1 MMGTKAFA
9 LSAIAAVSLAVTVSH
24 PANAQS
30 YPERLIKIVVPFPAG
45 GPSDVAA
52 RLVTQPLSSKLGQSV
67 IIENLPGAGGR
78 TGAKAV
84 AQASPDG
91 YTLLLGGTNPNAI
104 AQSLYR
110 NLNFEPLKDFT
121 AVALIGLDS
130 NALVVNPS
138 VPAKTLQELVQ
149 YAKANPGKLTSG
161 STVGIGPHICLE
173 LFRARTGTD
182 IAFIPYKG
190 AAPAIADLLG
200 GQIQIGMTSKA
211 VLLPLIREGRLR
223 ALAVTSEVRW
233 PELPDVPTMGE
244 SGLDRFP
251 AYLRSGLLAPARTPE
266 AIIDKLNGA
275 IVEGLR
281 APEMQASI
289 AKLGFETRSLTAREF
304 GAKLDEEAHSWE
316 AAVNE
321 SGVKLDYA
329 GAGPEASRLS
339 PGLNG
344 STPSC
349 GRALT
354 VPHDVR
360 RFRRRSSAAR
370 PAAEASS
377 RVKKYSALVSPQSG
391 SSLRVMTYV

>member
-1 MMGTKAFA
+1 MMGTKAFV
-9 LSAIAAVSLAVTVSH
+9 LYAIVAVSLAVTGSH

-121 AVALIGLDS
+121 AVALIGQDS

-173 LFRARTGTD
+173 LFRARTSTD

-244 SGLDRFP
+244 SGFDRFP

-281 APEMQASI
+281 APEMLASI
-289 AKLGFETRSLTAREF
+289 AKLGFETRNLTAREF

-321 SGVKLDYA
+321 SGVKLD
-329 GAGPEASRLS
+329 
-339 PGLNG
+339 
-344 STPSC
+344 
-349 GRALT
+349 
-354 VPHDVR
+354 
-360 RFRRRSSAAR
+360 
-370 PAAEASS
+370 
-377 RVKKYSALVSPQSG
+377 
-391 SSLRVMTYV
+391 